1 MSTSELKADLSPRER
16 EIIDMIERDKGRPL
30 TEQEIFWSL
39 EQAKAILGDD
49 LEG

>member
-1 MSTSELKADLSPRER
+1 MPTLWRVRTLRTHSEIFHP
-16 EIIDMIERDKGRPL
+16 MIERDKGRPL